1 MKRTALW
8 IALMLSA
15 SAQAAPWTYR
25 GTLNDGGAPANG
37 RYDIRL
43 SLLDAGGA
51 KSLAYPMTF
60 GGVDVKDGAFAIEVD
75 FGIDLTRFG
84 VLKLKTE
91 VQQGGSGFVAL
102 GEAKSF
108 DPKAA
113 LAGVCW
119 DTQGN
124 ALTNPTTD
132 FLGTTD
138 AQPLVLR
145 TGNARSLRIEPSS
158 ILSGGFPITTNSIG
172 GSFHNAVTAG
182 VRGVTIAGGGS
193 TNPNADP
200 DFAGAPNTITDHYG
214 TVGGGNKNRA
224 GNGTGSLSDGAFAT
238 VAGGFNNVASG
249 LWSSISGGSS
259 NTASGTQSAV
269 NGGSD
274 NSATEFTSIVSGGT
288 ENRSSGTSSIVAG
301 GQLNQ
306 ATGALS
312 AVIGGAEN
320 CAGAEYA
327 LAAGRRAK
335 VRPFVGADTSNFG
348 CSGVPFGGVS
358 GDQGTFAWADSQNA
372 DFISTGPNQFLV
384 RASGGVGI
392 NDTPPGAN
400 GGFEF
405 SVYGNSPDSGFVEFS
420 LIPKLSLNGNTGER
434 IELGA
439 GAGGAGNNDANFRIV
454 HRNNVGGYFERLL
467 LNSNGSVEI
476 RSSTSVATQGVTMA
490 AGSGSWSSLSDR
502 RVKTAIAPTDP
513 RAVLDRLVAMPVSEW
528 SYITQ
533 GTGVRHIGP
542 MAQDFK
548 AAFGVGENDT
558 SISTVDADGVALAAI
573 QGLNAKL
580 ESELQQTRAQ
590 NADLQSQLALL
601 AERLAA
607 LEAARTP

>member
-1 MKRTALW
+1 MRSIARSITLAL
-8 IALMLSA
+8 LVSA
-15 SAQAAPWTYR
+15 FSVGASPWTYR
-25 GTLNDGGAPANG
+25 GSLNDGGQPANG

-51 KSLAYPMTF
+51 KSLAYPQTF
-60 GGVDVKDGAFAIEVD
+60 SGVAVKDGSFAIDVD
-75 FGIDLTRFG
+75 FGLDLTQFG

-124 ALTNPTTD
+124 ALTNATTD

-182 VRGVTIAGGGS
+182 IRGATIAGGGS
-193 TNPNADP
+193 TNPDADP
-200 DFAGAPNTITDHYG
+200 DFAGAPNTVSDHYG

-224 GNGTGSLSDGAFAT
+224 GNDTGSLTDGAFAT

-249 LWSSISGGSS
+249 TWSSISGGSG
-259 NTASGTQSAV
+259 NTASGTESAV
-269 NGGSD
+269 TGGGD
-274 NSATEFTSIVSGGT
+274 NSATEFTSIVSGGK
-288 ENRSSGTSSIVAG
+288 ENRSSGTSSSVAG

-306 ATGALS
+306 ATGAVS

-320 CAGAEYA
+320 CAGADYT
-327 LAAGRRAK
+327 LAAGRKAK
-335 VRPFVGADTSNFG
+335 VRPFVGADTSNFA
-348 CSGVPFGGVS
+348 CAGVPTGGVN

-405 SVYGNSPDSGFVEFS
+405 SVYGNTPDTGFVEFS

-434 IELGA
+434 IELGV
-439 GAGGAGNNDANFRIV
+439 GAGGAGSNDASFRIA

-467 LNSNGSVEI
+467 LNADGSVQI
-476 RSSTSVATQGVTMA
+476 RSSTSVATQGVSMA
-490 AGSGSWSSLSDR
+490 AGAGAWSSLSDR
-502 RVKTAIAPTDP
+502 SVKTAIAPTDT
-513 RAVLDRLVAMPVSEW
+513 RVVLDRLVAMPVSEW
-528 SYITQ
+528 SYLAQ
-533 GTGVRHIGP
+533 GDGVRHIGP

-548 AAFGVGENDT
+548 AAFGMGENDT
-558 SISTVDADGVALAAI
+558 TISTVDADGVALAAI

-580 ESELQQTRAQ
+580 ESENAALRA
-590 NADLQSQLALL
+590 AL
-601 AERLAA
+601 AELADRLAA
-607 LEAARTP
+607 LEAAKER